1 MGYLVSH
8 PEGRM
13 QTEGVGNTLRGMF
26 GPWAEKVS
34 GGRKKCYNLRLHYLP
49 HIINMGK
56 WGSMTW
62 PRHIEHVG
70 LLKSIWKKFGRIR
83 CREKINIKKD
93 IDCINVTHDTDHCR
107 PLVHMVRNRWFP
119 YKEGNLLIYPKDGQI
134 L

>member
-56 WGSMTW
+56 
-62 PRHIEHVG
+62 
-70 LLKSIWKKFGRIR
+70 
-83 CREKINIKKD
+83 
-93 IDCINVTHDTDHCR
+93 
-107 PLVHMVRNRWFP
+107 
-119 YKEGNLLIYPKDGQI
+119 
-134 L
+134 